1 MGRGN
6 IKWESGSR
14 EVRERQVIRDGSVQ
28 WRTVL
33 VPAITGVKDRV
44 IQFIDVSG
52 VTTKFRSTI
61 QWLII
66 FMIETNAVQSVS
78 LHAINIIYSFTN
90 AHRGSF
96 RIFLTKPRTNPHRFE
111 KCSKERPRLNKTLL

>member
-28 WRTVL
+28 WHTVL
-33 VPAITGVKDRV
+33 VPAITGVKDRG
-44 IQFIDVSG
+44 IQFIDVSE

-61 QWLII
+61 QWSII
-66 FMIETNAVQSVS
+66 FMIP
-78 LHAINIIYSFTN
+78 Y
-90 AHRGSF
+90 
-96 RIFLTKPRTNPHRFE
+96 
-111 KCSKERPRLNKTLL
+111 RLE

>member
-14 EVRERQVIRDGSVQ
+14 EVRERQVIHDGSVQ

-33 VPAITGVKDRV
+33 VPAITGVKDRG
-44 IQFIDVSG
+44 IQFIDVSE

-61 QWLII
+61 QWSII
-66 FMIETNAVQSVS
+66 FMIP
-78 LHAINIIYSFTN
+78 Y
-90 AHRGSF
+90 
-96 RIFLTKPRTNPHRFE
+96 
-111 KCSKERPRLNKTLL
+111 RLE

>member
-6 IKWESGSR
+6 IKWESRSR
-14 EVRERQVIRDGSVQ
+14 EVRERQVIHDGSVQ
-28 WRTVL
+28 RRTVL
-33 VPAITGVKDRV
+33 VPAITGVKDRG
-44 IQFIDVSG
+44 IQFIDVSE

-61 QWLII
+61 QWSII
-66 FMIETNAVQSVS
+66 FMIETKAVQSVS
-78 LHAINIIYSFTN
+78 LHAINIIYTFTN